1 MSVDNHIYY
10 IRCHDNTTVMTR
22 RQAIQQIAILGSAAA
37 LFPRCNLEEVPQ
49 YSKIP
54 LERSSWNIFKYFS
67 EAVLPVDYEVYPAP
81 DPRPNFIL
89 SILNE
94 CTPAEEL
101 AKVLDGFDV
110 FQTSLA
116 EEGWTKLH
124 KLDETTLQEIF
135 SRLENEDVPINT
147 GIFYKKVKSLAQEH
161 FTTSERFLKE
171 EMDYRFIPAK
181 FQSCVDI
188 NTKTPA

>member
-1 MSVDNHIYY
+1 M
-10 IRCHDNTTVMTR
+10 
-22 RQAIQQIAILGSAAA
+22 
-37 LFPRCNLEEVPQ
+37 
-49 YSKIP
+49 
-54 LERSSWNIFKYFS
+54 
-67 EAVLPVDYEVYPAP
+67 
-81 DPRPNFIL
+81 
-89 SILNE
+89 
-94 CTPAEEL
+94 EEL
-101 AKVLDGFDV
+101 TKVLDGFNI

-124 KLDETTLQEIF
+124 KLDETTLHEIF
-135 SRLENEDVPINT
+135 VRLEKEDVSTNM
-147 GIFYKKVKSLAQEH
+147 GIFYKKVKALAREH